1 MRKIRSLFIPVLA
14 LFLLIFSSGCQAT
27 NATTIDVIS
36 FQPNGYNVMFFT
48 NNSNSDL
55 ENIYFDAIIEIKAKY
70 PSAFKDVQ
78 KEEKTMDDLEMGLKP
93 ESPSLVIM
101 KNGKTIE
108 HLSGDIAKNDLMDK
122 LEQIIN

>member
-1 MRKIRSLFIPVLA
+1 
-14 LFLLIFSSGCQAT
+14 
-27 NATTIDVIS
+27 
-36 FQPNGYNVMFFT
+36 MFFT